1 MQSKRRNDANHRMR
15 FSKLLLMLRNVTAY
29 LALVH
34 TLHATAAKWGL
45 LVLDLVSHK
54 LHHHKQSWE
63 PGDFD
68 DLVNVIDEVFAR
80 AL

>member
-29 LALVH
+29 LACH
-34 TLHATAAKWGL
+34 CSAKWGL

-54 LHHHKQSWE
+54 LHHHQQSSWE

-68 DLVNVIDEVFAR
+68 DLDYVIDEVFAR